1 MLTKFIGILLVVG
14 GVWLFAQGWSRKDSV
29 MGSLSETGTS
39 LANKFDGGSR
49 TPKHMVYMG
58 GGVILAASGAVL
70 LARNKRGG

>member
-49 TPKHMVYMG
+49 TPKHMVYMSG
-58 GGVILAASGAVL
+58 GIILAASGAIL
-70 LARNKRGG
+70 LFRNKRGG